1 MYGRLPTR
9 QDFTCSPSHVKE
21 LRLFMAFEIARLQSI
36 PEMYTEGENAL
47 HNAMPDIRRDK
58 STARRRQYRELEAN
72 MVSTSR
78 QNADQSHLFQGLVEL
93 DKEYNKE
100 IKNVI
105 DLRTP
110 PNSPLH

>member
-1 MYGRLPTR
+1 M
-9 QDFTCSPSHVKE
+9 
-21 LRLFMAFEIARLQSI
+21 I
-36 PEMYTEGENAL
+36 
-47 HNAMPDIRRDK
+47 
-58 STARRRQYRELEAN
+58 
-72 MVSTSR
+72 STSR